1 LMIPMGLIF
10 KIAGLMLAATALTTT
25 VLAIDYLRGTT
36 EWSIAEINGV
46 TVESFEKSIGGPF
59 VSFDWVNTW
68 VFKSYDENANAGT
81 VDGHGSLESRPW
93 SGTWVEVECN
103 TIYCEKTEGGYD
115 SWNITFVNPKY
126 FIAYKKQDAYYPLY
140 RLGKAVDEPY

>member
-1 LMIPMGLIF
+1 MGLKFRIV
-10 KIAGLMLAATALTTT
+10 GLMLAACALTTT

-36 EWSIAEINGV
+36 KWSIAEIKGV
-46 TVESFEKSIGGPF
+46 TVESFERSTGGPF

-68 VFKSYDENANAGT
+68 EFKSNDENANAGT
-81 VDGHGSLESRPW
+81 ITGSRSLENPQW
-93 SGTWVEVECN
+93 YGTWVEVECN

-115 SWNITFVNPKY
+115 SWYITFVNPKY
-126 FIAYKKQDAYYPLY
+126 FVAYNKHGEYYPLY